1 MRNDA
6 DQLRRF
12 SHLLRRASLRLAL
25 SSMST
30 GNSAMSF
37 QRSSSVIRNGS
48 SDQYRL
54 SAWLVDFLVENS
66 ELMQGLRETF
76 DSAIGE

>member
-1 MRNDA
+1 
-6 DQLRRF
+6 
-12 SHLLRRASLRLAL
+12 
-25 SSMST
+25 
-30 GNSAMSF
+30 MSF

-76 DSAIGE
+76 DSAIGEYTR